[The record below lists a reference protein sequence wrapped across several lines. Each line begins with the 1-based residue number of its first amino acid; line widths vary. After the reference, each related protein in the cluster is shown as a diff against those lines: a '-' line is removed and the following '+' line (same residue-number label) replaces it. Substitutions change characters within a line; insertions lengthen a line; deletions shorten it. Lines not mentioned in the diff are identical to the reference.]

1 DPAFQLMLGFVHEDF
16 ELAPNPPVHFALLG
30 SCHEEDRDGDA
41 QRLRPYSVMPVF
53 YPVVTDANGQPDHS
67 ALTALIE
74 ELGASVGVAAPPALG
89 DLTRRLMER

>member
-1 DPAFQLMLGFVHEDF
+1 MLGFVHEDF
-16 ELAPNPPVHFALLG
+16 ELAPNPPIHFALLG
-30 SCHEEDRDGDA
+30 SGNEDDRERDA

-53 YPVVTDANGQPDHS
+53 YPVLTAADGRRDHS